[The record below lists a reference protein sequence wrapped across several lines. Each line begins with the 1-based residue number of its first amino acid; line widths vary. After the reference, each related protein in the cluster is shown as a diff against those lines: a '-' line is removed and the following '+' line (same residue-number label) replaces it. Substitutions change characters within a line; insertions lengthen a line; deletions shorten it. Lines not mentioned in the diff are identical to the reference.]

1 MLDADLDEDNENEAG
16 VTSARFL
23 NKGSSMDWMNIVF
36 WLVGTLVVVLAPLI
50 LIHELGHFIFA
61 KLAGV
66 RAEEF
71 GLGYPPR
78 MLKLWRGKGY
88 LEIGDTHG
96 DTRIIIPAGFRLPH
110 DLAVG
115 TWVNVVAQ
123 QRDDGTYRL
132 RELDPFVDDPT
143 LKHEPVDEGV
153 RIQGK
158 LTILEPGTLYSLN
171 WLPMGGFLKM
181 TGEEDPTDPRS
192 LAAQPKRWRIA
203 VMAAGPALNLI
214 VAALL
219 LVGVYTTGVPDKW
232 QVEITNI
239 EPGSAAQEAGLQPR
253 DIVIA
258 VDEERIEEGMEHLR
272 RIIRA
277 APEQTVELDI
287 LRGEEMLTLAAT
299 PRRTDQG
306 YGLLGIL
313 MSPWPDRSAMRRYPL
328 PQALKASITDLN
340 AAVAATVQM
349 PVLLIQGNMTPQE
362 ARPASMVG
370 ISQILAFTLKQSIE
384 WGIAS
389 PVLKTASLISLALG
403 LTNLLP
409 LPALDGGRIF
419 FVLIEAVR
427 GRRVAPERE
436 AIFHFVGLVILV
448 SLMFFVMVQ
457 DFVNPIIP
465 WSMFK

>member
-1 MLDADLDEDNENEAG
+1 
-16 VTSARFL
+16 
-23 NKGSSMDWMNIVF
+23 MDWITIVF

-50 LIHELGHFIFA
+50 LIHELGHFVFA

-88 LEIGDTHG
+88 LEIDN
-96 DTRIIIPAGFRLPH
+96 TRVVIPVGFRLPP

-115 TWVNVVAQ
+115 TQVDVVAQ
-123 QRDDGTYRL
+123 QHKNGSYRL
-132 RELDPFVDDPT
+132 RHIQAQEPYNDTPVI
-143 LKHEPVDEGV
+143 KHESINEDIH
-153 RIQGK
+153 IQGE
-158 LTILEPGTLYSLN
+158 LAVWEPGTLYSLN

-181 TGEEDPTDPRS
+181 TGEENPADPRS
-192 LAAQPKRWRIA
+192 LAAQPKRWRLA
-203 VMAAGPALNLI
+203 VLSAGAVLNI
-214 VAALL
+214 IFAVLL
-219 LVGVYTTGVPDKW
+219 LVVAYTSGVPEKW
-232 QVEITNI
+232 QVQITNI
-239 EPGSAAQEAGLQPR
+239 EPGSPAQEAGLQPR
-253 DIVIA
+253 DIVTA

-277 APEQTVELDI
+277 APDQNIELAI
-287 LRGEEMLTLAAT
+287 TRGEETLTLAAT
-299 PRRTDQG
+299 PGRTDEG

-313 MSPWPDRSAMRRYPL
+313 MAPWPDQSAVQHYTL
-328 PQALKASITDLN
+328 SQALKASISNLKN
-340 AAVAATVQM
+340 ALVMTVQV
-349 PVLLIQGNMTPQE
+349 PILLIRGNITPQE

-370 ISQILAFTLKQSIE
+370 ISEILAFTLQQSIK
-384 WGIAS
+384 WGLAF
-389 PVLKTASLISLALG
+389 PVLETAALISLALG
-403 LTNLLP
+403 FTNLLP

-436 AIFHFVGLVILV
+436 AMFHFVGLVILV
-448 SLMFFVMVQ
+448 SLMAFVMLQ

-465 WSMFK
+465 WSMLK